1 MAIRYRQRHRAE
13 LRVQRKRYRI
23 EGMLKRTGG
32 SAAAEDAVMPD
43 ALRHELAAVVQSHGG
58 RLAYAAAELGA
69 AIEAMEKAAVVVLG
83 AAEGVDER
91 ARALAAC
98 SPEAK
103 AFADDVRGRMARIY
117 ESCSFH
123 DMAGQRIAKVI
134 ALLSN
139 LDRLLSGALADEDG
153 APAARGLINGPR
165 LDGASGHITQVEI
178 DGIFGYP
185 EA

>member
-1 MAIRYRQRHRAE
+1 MAIRYRQRHTAE
-13 LRVQRKRYRI
+13 LRVQPKRYRI
-23 EGMLKRTGG
+23 ESMLKQAGG
-32 SAAAEDAVMPD
+32 SAAAGGTAMPE
-43 ALRHELAAVVQSHGG
+43 ALRHELASVVQNHGG
-58 RLAYAAAELGA
+58 RLAHAAAELGA
-69 AIEAMEKAAVVVLG
+69 AIEAMEKAAVMVLG
-83 AAEGVDER
+83 AAEGVDDR

-139 LDRLLSGALADEDG
+139 LDRLFSSVLTGEDG
-153 APAARGLINGPR
+153 PPVAGGLINGPR